1 MLLRGFISLKFL
13 HSPFTNMLSFTQNC
27 FLLLCVL
34 LYLVVH
40 LLIATN
46 AKIPKGNQ
54 KLLTEMVKNTFQ
66 NTLLCIKSL
75 LKISPTIEGTLLE
88 SPPVPHSAPLF
99 IVFVINEDIRRDPL
113 SLHSRRILLFVLLL
127 RLSFI
132 QSSLPYSAPASV
144 LLLLCLYCVF
154 CSQSRIKSF

>member
-1 MLLRGFISLKFL
+1 MLLKGFISLKFL

-46 AKIPKGNQ
+46 AKIPKENQ

-99 IVFVINEDIRRDPL
+99 IVFVINEDIRRDPPL
-113 SLHSRRILLFVLLL
+113 TLHIRRIL
-127 RLSFI
+127 SS
-132 QSSLPYSAPASV
+132 SSLSSSSPFFRVARIPSSGPASL
-144 LLLLCLYCVF
+144 LLLLCL
-154 CSQSRIKSF
+154 